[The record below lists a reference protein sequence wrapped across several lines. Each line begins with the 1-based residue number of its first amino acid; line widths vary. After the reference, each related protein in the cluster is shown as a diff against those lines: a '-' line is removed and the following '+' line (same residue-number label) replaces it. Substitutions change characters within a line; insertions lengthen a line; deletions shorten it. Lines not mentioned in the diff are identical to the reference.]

1 MNKLDKLTQFNA
13 VLAKNNIKNNQKVR
27 IIEQNYLKG
36 LINLTE
42 VTELL
47 TKGDK

>member
-1 MNKLDKLTQFNA
+1 MTKLDKLTQFNA
-13 VLAKNNIKNNQKVR
+13 ILSQNNIKNNQKVR

-36 LINLTE
+36 LINLAEATQ
-42 VTELL
+42 LL